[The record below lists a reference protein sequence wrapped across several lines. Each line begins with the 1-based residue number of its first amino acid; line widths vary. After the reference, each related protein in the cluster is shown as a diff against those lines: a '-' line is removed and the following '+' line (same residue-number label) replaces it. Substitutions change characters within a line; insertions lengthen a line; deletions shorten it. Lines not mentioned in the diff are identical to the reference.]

1 MTKSLI
7 GCYPYEIL
15 KISNLTHVTNLCSL
29 FFYEFLL
36 EAAHLSVLSCLHVRL
51 DTGRDASLKNLLHF
65 SDQVDLWA
73 GNGHREDSL
82 EVREKDNRVIIIQLC
97 I

>member
-1 MTKSLI
+1 MQT
-7 GCYPYEIL
+7 
-15 KISNLTHVTNLCSL
+15 V
-29 FFYEFLL
+29 FFNEFLL
-36 EAAHLSVLSCLHVRL
+36 EAAHLRVLSSLHVRL
-51 DTGRDASLKNLLHF
+51 GAGRDASLKNLLHF

-82 EVREKDNRVIIIQLC
+82 EVREKDNGVITIQLC